1 MILELSFN
9 NYRMYKD
16 NSVISF
22 SCDTRTKKLL
32 SNSNSVLDRNV
43 LKTVGLYGQNNIG
56 KTNIIDLFT
65 ILKKVF
71 LGEENI
77 EFNRVF
83 FNDTPETDISIIY
96 KTDIDSSW
104 LKYEFTYDSFKH
116 EFVREC
122 LSEVKYYKTG
132 NPHLK
137 TIYLRDKKRNS
148 YSLVD
153 HNVDP
158 LLVFLPFKKPLLY
171 CLSLDKEPYSF
182 LKPYLDSFIA
192 FSNSIVVLR
201 MYNIPMEKT
210 IEVLK
215 SGDKRKKEFV
225 LSFVKTADL
234 SINDFSYSDNM
245 KLLSEPNQ
253 NINEEV
259 LQKIGLVD
267 QLRLTTTYGKSKVP
281 SIIFDSSGTKKIEA
295 IASYVYETLKQG
307 KILVVDELDN
317 GLHFKLSRAILSAF
331 NSFAN
336 TKAQLVFTAHD
347 IELITCKYMMRK
359 DQVYFSFRKDDLTSV
374 LFCLKSKSVE
384 DGGPRSAE
392 DLLKHY
398 NRGEFG
404 HVPSPNFIK
413 NLSDLLEA

>member
-32 SNSNSVLDRNV
+32 SNSNSILDRNV

-56 KTNIIDLFT
+56 KSNIIDLFT

-77 EFNRVF
+77 EINRRF

-116 EFVREC
+116 EYVREQ

-132 NPHLK
+132 NPYYK
-137 TIYLRDKKRNS
+137 TIYSRDQRRNS
-148 YSLVD
+148 YSLIN

-171 CLSLDKEPYSF
+171 CLSLDKDPYSF

-210 IEVLK
+210 IETLK
-215 SGDKRKKEFV
+215 GEDKKKKEFI

-234 SINDFSYSDNM
+234 SINDFSYDDNV
-245 KLLSEPNQ
+245 KFVSEPNQ

-267 QLRLTTTYGKSKVP
+267 QFRLTTTYGESRVP
-281 SIIFDSSGTKKIEA
+281 SIVFDSSGTKKIEA
-295 IASYVYETLKQG
+295 VASYVYETLKEG
-307 KILVVDELDN
+307 KTLVIDELDN

-336 TKAQLVFTAHD
+336 SKAQLVFTAHD

-359 DQVYFSFRKDDLTSV
+359 DQVYFSFREDDLTST
-374 LFCLKSKSVE
+374 LFCLKNAPVE
-384 DGGPRSAE
+384 SGGPRSTE

-413 NLSDLLEA
+413 KLSQLLED